1 MSSHAAGWTER
12 PAGKGDLHGLPATE
26 TAIRAAVVGTGY
38 GCRTIVPALRQIA
51 GVKVTVLCGGED
63 RSKTRRLAEKFSI
76 DVWDLPF
83 EEAIATPGLDLV
95 FIAAPHEHHG
105 TMVER
110 ALDGDLHVVCE
121 KPLALDERVIAR
133 LAERSRRTSKLS
145 LIDHQLRF
153 LPTFRAIGDALRGG
167 HIGRPYHARVEFY
180 TPRLA
185 EPGVTWR
192 WWFDPEKGGGMLVA
206 MGSHLVDL
214 VQYWFGD
221 EVADVVAHLD
231 PVLESIP
238 TRAGGA
244 RPLMAES
251 FVHGRLRFA
260 TGVVCDLLCT
270 GVSRRET
277 SLRVSILGTE
287 GEIEFESPDQVSV
300 YQRGSSGPLRELVSR
315 DEARQ
320 PGITV
325 FDRAFRRFAEQ
336 LVASIRLGDTGT
348 FGGEAT
354 SFTDYQYQFRVLQ
367 AMRESFLRRTVVEP

>member
-1 MSSHAAGWTER
+1 MGSRAAGWTE
-12 PAGKGDLHGLPATE
+12 PLAGHGDLQRPPATE

-38 GCRTIVPALRQIA
+38 GCRTIVPTLRQIA
-51 GVKVTVLCGGED
+51 GVKVAVLCGGED
-63 RSKTRRLAEKFSI
+63 RSKTRRLAERFSI
-76 DVWDLPF
+76 DVWDQPF

-105 TMVER
+105 AMVER
-110 ALDGDLHVVCE
+110 ALDADLHVVCE
-121 KPLALDERVIAR
+121 KPMALDGSEIAR
-133 LAERSRRTSKLS
+133 LAERSRRSSKLT

-153 LPTFRAIGDALRGG
+153 LPTFRAIGDTLRGG
-167 HIGRPYHARVEFY
+167 RIGRPYYARVEFF
-180 TPRLA
+180 TPRLV

-192 WWFDPEKGGGMLVA
+192 WWFDPDKGGGMLVA

-214 VQYWFGD
+214 MQYWFGD

-231 PVLESIP
+231 PILESVP
-238 TRAGGA
+238 TPAGGA
-244 RPLMAES
+244 RPLMTES

-260 TGVVCDLLCT
+260 TGVICDLLCT

-277 SLRVSILGTE
+277 SLRISILGTE
-287 GEIEFESPDQVSV
+287 GEIEFQSPDEVSV
-300 YQRGSSGPLRELVSR
+300 YQRSSSGPVREPPSR
-315 DEARQ
+315 DGSRQ
-320 PGITV
+320 PGSSV

-348 FGGEAT
+348 FAGEAT

-367 AMRESFLRRTVVEP
+367 AMRESFLLRTLVEP